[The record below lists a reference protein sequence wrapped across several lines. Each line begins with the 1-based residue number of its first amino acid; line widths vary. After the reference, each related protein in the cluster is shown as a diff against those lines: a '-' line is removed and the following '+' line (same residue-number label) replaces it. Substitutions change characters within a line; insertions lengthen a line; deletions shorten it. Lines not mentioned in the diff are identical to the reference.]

1 MVGESATSETPAT
14 VLSLFFSTP
23 KRLGATHY
31 CVTCRALSNSFAL
44 ELLTHAASIKH
55 HSTSATPLKR
65 PEQLQ
70 QQFTLHQHL
79 RVHRADHRNT
89 HHVSNAL

>member
-44 ELLTHAASIKH
+44 ELLTHAASIKKNTTQSARH
-55 HSTSATPLKR
+55 HQSDQNSYSNNSPCINTFESIEQIIATLIM
-65 PEQLQ
+65 
-70 QQFTLHQHL
+70 
-79 RVHRADHRNT
+79 
-89 HHVSNAL
+89 